1 MNARSRPD
9 THSRPSVIPFLP
21 SGSGPVQHISRRRDE
36 ARVGNAPPKG
46 IYRVRVYLGDTRV
59 FGINVKKV
67 IDTNQPGYRIV
78 GKVIA
83 YAPYQGIIRET
94 GYPSDELPQ

>member
-21 SGSGPVQHISRRRDE
+21 SGSGPVQHISRRRDA
-36 ARVGNAPPKG
+36 ARFGNAPPKG
-46 IYRVRVYLGDTRV
+46 SYRVQVYLGDTRV
-59 FGINVKKV
+59 FDLIGDCVL
-67 IDTNQPGYRIV
+67 DTNQPGYRIV

-83 YAPYQGIIRET
+83 HAPYHGIIRES
-94 GYPSDELPQ
+94 GYPSDELPE